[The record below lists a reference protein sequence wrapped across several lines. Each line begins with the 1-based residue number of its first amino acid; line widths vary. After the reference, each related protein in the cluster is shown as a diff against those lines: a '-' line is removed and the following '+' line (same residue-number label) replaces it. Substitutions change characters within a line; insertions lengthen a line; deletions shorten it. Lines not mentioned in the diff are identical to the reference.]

1 MTSPS
6 AASPAASAPRLLW
19 IDLLRGF
26 LMLAIIFDHTEI
38 CFTGDNI
45 VPYRMYVPDVLMAFF
60 FLSGYLFYRPEGFRL
75 RHKLHSWLRG
85 VLMPYFIFTSALA
98 LPKAWLHGA
107 DGSLSDLLLTILTG
121 QGSWFIASLA
131 VAELLFC
138 LLLWLSRAH
147 WRWLAGAGLFAVALA
162 YGFGTR
168 RLAFEA
174 NWWHVNE
181 AVVALP
187 SLLLGYM
194 AHRFDKLGTRW
205 RLGLFALLLV
215 LSLPVN
221 VLVASSSWPSVL
233 VGALV
238 LPRLFLVKNALS
250 VLLLYLLFTISQRDG
265 VRSRCLA
272 GLPRWCPGQDADPSS
287 IISSVV
293 AFPQPLPPSFPASA
307 TPTVVAMQKSWWS
320 FFLIFFSSPSSHGP
334 SIATCRGPQAVGSRT
349 DKHGNVRN
357 LMPQSSKESPMD
369 KGKDEGSGE
378 AQWTKKT

>member
-1 MTSPS
+1 
-6 AASPAASAPRLLW
+6 
-19 IDLLRGF
+19 
-26 LMLAIIFDHTEI
+26 MLAIIFDHTEI

-138 LLLWLSRAH
+138 FLLWLSRAR

-194 AHRFDKLGTRW
+194 VHRFDKLGTRW

-221 VLVASSSWPSVL
+221 VLVASSSWPSFL

-250 VLLLYLLFTISQRDG
+250 VLLL
-265 VRSRCLA
+265 
-272 GLPRWCPGQDADPSS
+272 
-287 IISSVV
+287 
-293 AFPQPLPPSFPASA
+293 
-307 TPTVVAMQKSWWS
+307 
-320 FFLIFFSSPSSHGP
+320 
-334 SIATCRGPQAVGSRT
+334 
-349 DKHGNVRN
+349 
-357 LMPQSSKESPMD
+357 
-369 KGKDEGSGE
+369 
-378 AQWTKKT
+378 

>member
-1 MTSPS
+1 M
-6 AASPAASAPRLLW
+6 ASWS
-19 IDLLRGF
+19 
-26 LMLAIIFDHTEI
+26 
-38 CFTGDNI
+38 
-45 VPYRMYVPDVLMAFF
+45 
-60 FLSGYLFYRPEGFRL
+60 
-75 RHKLHSWLRG
+75 
-85 VLMPYFIFTSALA
+85 
-98 LPKAWLHGA
+98 

-138 LLLWLSRAH
+138 FLLWLSCAR

-194 AHRFDKLGTRW
+194 VHRFDKLGTRW

-238 LPRLFLVKNALS
+238 LPHLFLVKNALS

-265 VRSRCLA
+265 VRWVELM
-272 GLPRWCPGQDADPSS
+272 PRWLAAMVSWTGRRS
-287 IISSVV
+287 IVYY
-293 AFPQPLPPSFPASA
+293 
-307 TPTVVAMQKSWWS
+307 
-320 FFLIFFSSPSSHGP
+320 FFSSGVPTALTAVFSRLGY
-334 SIATCRGPQAVGSRT
+334 TYRGCYAEVLVVFSL
-349 DKHGNVRN
+349 N
-357 LMPQSSKESPMD
+357 LLLITLVTWAIYRYLP
-369 KGKDEGSGE
+369 
-378 AQWTKKT
+378 WTTGRRKPNG

>member
-1 MTSPS
+1 MTLPS

-98 LPKAWLHGA
+98 LPKAWLHG
-107 DGSLSDLLLTILTG
+107 DGGSISDLLLTILTG

-265 VRSRCLA
+265 VRWVEQM
-272 GLPRWCPGQDADPSS
+272 PRWFAAMVSWTGRRS
-287 IISSVV
+287 IVYY
-293 AFPQPLPPSFPASA
+293 
-307 TPTVVAMQKSWWS
+307 
-320 FFLIFFSSPSSHGP
+320 FFSSGIPTALTAVFSRLGY
-334 SIATCRGPQAVGSRT
+334 TYRGCYAEVL
-349 DKHGNVRN
+349 VVFFLN
-357 LMPQSSKESPMD
+357 LLLITLVT
-369 KGKDEGSGE
+369 
-378 AQWTKKT
+378 WTIYRYLPWTTGRRKPNG

>member
-1 MTSPS
+1 
-6 AASPAASAPRLLW
+6 
-19 IDLLRGF
+19 
-26 LMLAIIFDHTEI
+26 MLAIIFDHTEI

-138 LLLWLSRAH
+138 FLLWLSCAR

-162 YGFGTR
+162 YGFGMR

-174 NWWHVNE
+174 NWWHADE

-187 SLLLGYM
+187 FLLLGYM
-194 AHRFDKLGTRW
+194 VHRFDSLGTRW

-265 VRSRCLA
+265 VRWVEQM
-272 GLPRWCPGQDADPSS
+272 PRWLAAMVSWTGRRS
-287 IISSVV
+287 IVYY
-293 AFPQPLPPSFPASA
+293 
-307 TPTVVAMQKSWWS
+307 
-320 FFLIFFSSPSSHGP
+320 FFSSGVPTALTAVFSRLGY
-334 SIATCRGPQAVGSRT
+334 TYRGCYAEVL
-349 DKHGNVRN
+349 VVFFLN
-357 LMPQSSKESPMD
+357 LLLITLVTWAIYRYLP
-369 KGKDEGSGE
+369 
-378 AQWTKKT
+378 WTTGRRKPNG

>member
-1 MTSPS
+1 
-6 AASPAASAPRLLW
+6 
-19 IDLLRGF
+19 
-26 LMLAIIFDHTEI
+26 MLAIIFDHTEI

-138 LLLWLSRAH
+138 FLLWLSCAR

-194 AHRFDKLGTRW
+194 VHRFDKLGTRW

-265 VRSRCLA
+265 VRWVEQM
-272 GLPRWCPGQDADPSS
+272 PRWLAAMVFWTGRRS
-287 IISSVV
+287 IVYY
-293 AFPQPLPPSFPASA
+293 
-307 TPTVVAMQKSWWS
+307 
-320 FFLIFFSSPSSHGP
+320 FFSSGIPT
-334 SIATCRGPQAVGSRT
+334 ALTAVFSRLGYT
-349 DKHGNVRN
+349 YPGCYAEVLVVFFLN
-357 LMPQSSKESPMD
+357 LLLITLVTWAIYRYLP
-369 KGKDEGSGE
+369 
-378 AQWTKKT
+378 WTTGRRKPNG

>member
-98 LPKAWLHGA
+98 LPKAWLHG
-107 DGSLSDLLLTILTG
+107 DGGSISDLLLTILTG

-138 LLLWLSRAH
+138 FLLWLSRAR

-187 SLLLGYM
+187 FLLLGYM
-194 AHRFDKLGTRW
+194 VHRFDSLGTRW
-205 RLGLFALLLV
+205 RLGLFALLLM

-265 VRSRCLA
+265 VRWVELM
-272 GLPRWCPGQDADPSS
+272 PRWLAAMVSWTGRRS
-287 IISSVV
+287 IVYY
-293 AFPQPLPPSFPASA
+293 
-307 TPTVVAMQKSWWS
+307 
-320 FFLIFFSSPSSHGP
+320 FFSSGVPTALTAVFSRLGY
-334 SIATCRGPQAVGSRT
+334 TYRGCYAEVL
-349 DKHGNVRN
+349 VVFFLN
-357 LMPQSSKESPMD
+357 LLLITLVTWAIYRYLP
-369 KGKDEGSGE
+369 
-378 AQWTKKT
+378 WTTGRRKPNG

>member
-1 MTSPS
+1 
-6 AASPAASAPRLLW
+6 
-19 IDLLRGF
+19 
-26 LMLAIIFDHTEI
+26 MLAIIFDHTEI

-98 LPKAWLHGA
+98 LPKAWLHG
-107 DGSLSDLLLTILTG
+107 DGGSLSDLLLTILTG

-138 LLLWLSRAH
+138 FLLWLSHAR
-147 WRWLAGAGLFAVALA
+147 WCWLAGAGLFAVALA

-181 AVVALP
+181 AAVALP

-194 AHRFDKLGTRW
+194 VHRFDKLGTRW

-250 VLLLYLLFTISQRDG
+250 MLLLYLLFTISQRDG
-265 VRSRCLA
+265 VRWVEQM
-272 GLPRWCPGQDADPSS
+272 PRWLAAMVSWTGRRS
-287 IISSVV
+287 IVYY
-293 AFPQPLPPSFPASA
+293 
-307 TPTVVAMQKSWWS
+307 
-320 FFLIFFSSPSSHGP
+320 FFSSGIPTALTAVFFRLGYTYRGCYAEVLVVFLLNFLLITLVTWAIYRYLP
-334 SIATCRGPQAVGSRT
+334 GPQAVGSRT

-357 LMPQSSKESPMD
+357 LMTPSSKESPMD
-369 KGKDEGSGE
+369 KGEDEGSGE
-378 AQWTKKT
+378 AQWTKET

>member
-60 FLSGYLFYRPEGFRL
+60 FLSGYLFYRPEGFCL

-98 LPKAWLHGA
+98 LPKAWLHG
-107 DGSLSDLLLTILTG
+107 DGGSISDLLLTILTG

-138 LLLWLSRAH
+138 FLLWLSRAR

-194 AHRFDKLGTRW
+194 VHRFDSLGTRW

-265 VRSRCLA
+265 VRWVEQM
-272 GLPRWCPGQDADPSS
+272 PRWLAAMVSWTGRRS
-287 IISSVV
+287 IVYY
-293 AFPQPLPPSFPASA
+293 
-307 TPTVVAMQKSWWS
+307 
-320 FFLIFFSSPSSHGP
+320 FFSSGIPTALTAVFSRLGY
-334 SIATCRGPQAVGSRT
+334 TYRGCYAEVL
-349 DKHGNVRN
+349 VVFLLN
-357 LMPQSSKESPMD
+357 LLLITLVTWAIYRYLP
-369 KGKDEGSGE
+369 
-378 AQWTKKT
+378 WTTGRRKPNG

>member
-98 LPKAWLHGA
+98 LPKAWLHG
-107 DGSLSDLLLTILTG
+107 DGGSISDLLLTILTG

-187 SLLLGYM
+187 FLLLGYM
-194 AHRFDKLGTRW
+194 VHRFDKLGTSW

-265 VRSRCLA
+265 VRWVEQM
-272 GLPRWCPGQDADPSS
+272 PRWLAAMVSWTGRRS
-287 IISSVV
+287 IVYY
-293 AFPQPLPPSFPASA
+293 
-307 TPTVVAMQKSWWS
+307 
-320 FFLIFFSSPSSHGP
+320 FFSSGIPTALTAVFSRLGY
-334 SIATCRGPQAVGSRT
+334 TYRGCYAEVLVVFFLNFLLITFVTWAIYRYLP
-349 DKHGNVRN
+349 
-357 LMPQSSKESPMD
+357 
-369 KGKDEGSGE
+369 
-378 AQWTKKT
+378 WTTGRRKPNG

>member
-1 MTSPS
+1 
-6 AASPAASAPRLLW
+6 
-19 IDLLRGF
+19 
-26 LMLAIIFDHTEI
+26 MLAIIFDHTEI

-98 LPKAWLHGA
+98 LPKAWLHG
-107 DGSLSDLLLTILTG
+107 DGGSISDLLLTILTG

-138 LLLWLSRAH
+138 FLLWLSRAR

-187 SLLLGYM
+187 FLLLGYM
-194 AHRFDKLGTRW
+194 VHRFDSLGTRW
-205 RLGLFALLLV
+205 RLGLFALLLM
-215 LSLPVN
+215 LFLPVN

-265 VRSRCLA
+265 VRWVELM
-272 GLPRWCPGQDADPSS
+272 PRWLAAMVSWTGRRS
-287 IISSVV
+287 IVYY
-293 AFPQPLPPSFPASA
+293 
-307 TPTVVAMQKSWWS
+307 
-320 FFLIFFSSPSSHGP
+320 FFSSGVPTALTAVFSRLGY
-334 SIATCRGPQAVGSRT
+334 TYRGCYAEVL
-349 DKHGNVRN
+349 VVFFLN
-357 LMPQSSKESPMD
+357 LLLITLVTWAIYRYLP
-369 KGKDEGSGE
+369 
-378 AQWTKKT
+378 WTTGRRKPNG

>member
-107 DGSLSDLLLTILTG
+107 GGSLSDLLLTILTG

-138 LLLWLSRAH
+138 LLLWLSRAR

-194 AHRFDKLGTRW
+194 VHRFDKLGTRW

-265 VRSRCLA
+265 VRWVEQM
-272 GLPRWCPGQDADPSS
+272 PRWLAAMVSWTGRRS
-287 IISSVV
+287 IVYY
-293 AFPQPLPPSFPASA
+293 
-307 TPTVVAMQKSWWS
+307 
-320 FFLIFFSSPSSHGP
+320 FFSSGIPTALTAVFSRLGY
-334 SIATCRGPQAVGSRT
+334 TYRGCYVE
-349 DKHGNVRN
+349 VLVVFLLN
-357 LMPQSSKESPMD
+357 LLLITLVTWAIYRYLP
-369 KGKDEGSGE
+369 
-378 AQWTKKT
+378 WTTGRRKPNG

>member
-1 MTSPS
+1 
-6 AASPAASAPRLLW
+6 
-19 IDLLRGF
+19 
-26 LMLAIIFDHTEI
+26 
-38 CFTGDNI
+38 
-45 VPYRMYVPDVLMAFF
+45 
-60 FLSGYLFYRPEGFRL
+60 
-75 RHKLHSWLRG
+75 
-85 VLMPYFIFTSALA
+85 MPYFIFTSALA
-98 LPKAWLHGA
+98 LPKAWLHG
-107 DGSLSDLLLTILTG
+107 DGGSLSDLLLTILTG

-138 LLLWLSRAH
+138 LLLWLSRAR

-194 AHRFDKLGTRW
+194 VHRFDSLETHW

-265 VRSRCLA
+265 VRWVELM
-272 GLPRWCPGQDADPSS
+272 PRWLAAMVSWTGRRS
-287 IISSVV
+287 IVYY
-293 AFPQPLPPSFPASA
+293 
-307 TPTVVAMQKSWWS
+307 
-320 FFLIFFSSPSSHGP
+320 FFSSGVPTALTAVFSRLGY
-334 SIATCRGPQAVGSRT
+334 TYRGCYAEVL
-349 DKHGNVRN
+349 VVFFLN
-357 LMPQSSKESPMD
+357 LLLITLVTWAIYRYLP
-369 KGKDEGSGE
+369 
-378 AQWTKKT
+378 WTTGRRKPNG

>member
-6 AASPAASAPRLLW
+6 AASPASAPRLLW

-60 FLSGYLFYRPEGFRL
+60 FLSGYLFYRPEGFCL

-98 LPKAWLHGA
+98 LPKAWLHG
-107 DGSLSDLLLTILTG
+107 DGGSISDLLLTILTG

-138 LLLWLSRAH
+138 FLLWLSRAR

-194 AHRFDKLGTRW
+194 VHRSDSLGTRW

-265 VRSRCLA
+265 VWWVEQM
-272 GLPRWCPGQDADPSS
+272 PRWLAAMVSWTGRRS
-287 IISSVV
+287 IVYY
-293 AFPQPLPPSFPASA
+293 
-307 TPTVVAMQKSWWS
+307 
-320 FFLIFFSSPSSHGP
+320 FFSSGVPTALTAVFSRLGY
-334 SIATCRGPQAVGSRT
+334 TYRGCYAEVL
-349 DKHGNVRN
+349 VVFFLN
-357 LMPQSSKESPMD
+357 LLLITFVTWAIYRYLP
-369 KGKDEGSGE
+369 
-378 AQWTKKT
+378 WTTGRRKPNG

>member
-107 DGSLSDLLLTILTG
+107 GGSLSDLLLTILTG

-138 LLLWLSRAH
+138 FLLWLSRAH

-238 LPRLFLVKNALS
+238 LPLLFLVKNALS

-265 VRSRCLA
+265 VRWVEQM
-272 GLPRWCPGQDADPSS
+272 PRWLAAMVSWTGRRS
-287 IISSVV
+287 IVYY
-293 AFPQPLPPSFPASA
+293 
-307 TPTVVAMQKSWWS
+307 
-320 FFLIFFSSPSSHGP
+320 FFSSGIPTALTAVFSRLGY
-334 SIATCRGPQAVGSRT
+334 TYRGCYAEVLVVFLLNFLLITFVTWAIYRYLP
-349 DKHGNVRN
+349 
-357 LMPQSSKESPMD
+357 
-369 KGKDEGSGE
+369 
-378 AQWTKKT
+378 WTTGRRKPNG

>member
-1 MTSPS
+1 
-6 AASPAASAPRLLW
+6 
-19 IDLLRGF
+19 
-26 LMLAIIFDHTEI
+26 MLAIIFDHTEI

-98 LPKAWLHGA
+98 LPKAWLHG
-107 DGSLSDLLLTILTG
+107 DGGSISDLLLTILTG

-138 LLLWLSRAH
+138 FLLWLSRAR

-187 SLLLGYM
+187 FLLLGYM
-194 AHRFDKLGTRW
+194 VHRFDSLGTRW
-205 RLGLFALLLV
+205 RLGLFALLLM

-265 VRSRCLA
+265 VRWVELM
-272 GLPRWCPGQDADPSS
+272 PRWLAAMVSWTGRRS
-287 IISSVV
+287 IVYY
-293 AFPQPLPPSFPASA
+293 
-307 TPTVVAMQKSWWS
+307 
-320 FFLIFFSSPSSHGP
+320 FFSSGVPTALTAVFSRLGY
-334 SIATCRGPQAVGSRT
+334 TYRGCYAEVL
-349 DKHGNVRN
+349 VVFFLN
-357 LMPQSSKESPMD
+357 LLLITLVTWAIYRYLP
-369 KGKDEGSGE
+369 
-378 AQWTKKT
+378 WTTGRRKPNG

>member
-138 LLLWLSRAH
+138 FLLWLSRAR

-194 AHRFDKLGTRW
+194 VHRFDSLGTRW

-265 VRSRCLA
+265 VRWVEQM
-272 GLPRWCPGQDADPSS
+272 PRWLAAMVSWTGRRS
-287 IISSVV
+287 IVYY
-293 AFPQPLPPSFPASA
+293 
-307 TPTVVAMQKSWWS
+307 
-320 FFLIFFSSPSSHGP
+320 FFSSGVPTALTAVFSRLGY
-334 SIATCRGPQAVGSRT
+334 TYRGCYVE
-349 DKHGNVRN
+349 VLVVFFLN
-357 LMPQSSKESPMD
+357 LLLITLVTWAIYRYLP
-369 KGKDEGSGE
+369 
-378 AQWTKKT
+378 WTTGRRKPNG

>member
-1 MTSPS
+1 
-6 AASPAASAPRLLW
+6 
-19 IDLLRGF
+19 
-26 LMLAIIFDHTEI
+26 MLAIIFDHTEI

-107 DGSLSDLLLTILTG
+107 GGSLSDLLLTILTG

-138 LLLWLSRAH
+138 LLLWLSRAR

-194 AHRFDKLGTRW
+194 VHRFDKLGTR
-205 RLGLFALLLV
+205 
-215 LSLPVN
+215 
-221 VLVASSSWPSVL
+221 
-233 VGALV
+233 
-238 LPRLFLVKNALS
+238 
-250 VLLLYLLFTISQRDG
+250 
-265 VRSRCLA
+265 
-272 GLPRWCPGQDADPSS
+272 
-287 IISSVV
+287 
-293 AFPQPLPPSFPASA
+293 
-307 TPTVVAMQKSWWS
+307 
-320 FFLIFFSSPSSHGP
+320 
-334 SIATCRGPQAVGSRT
+334 
-349 DKHGNVRN
+349 
-357 LMPQSSKESPMD
+357 
-369 KGKDEGSGE
+369 
-378 AQWTKKT
+378 

>member
-1 MTSPS
+1 MTLPS

-138 LLLWLSRAH
+138 FLLWLSCAR

-194 AHRFDKLGTRW
+194 VHRFDSLGTRW

-265 VRSRCLA
+265 VRWVELM
-272 GLPRWCPGQDADPSS
+272 PRWLAAMVSWTGRRS
-287 IISSVV
+287 IVYY
-293 AFPQPLPPSFPASA
+293 
-307 TPTVVAMQKSWWS
+307 
-320 FFLIFFSSPSSHGP
+320 FFSSGVPTALTAVFSRLGY
-334 SIATCRGPQAVGSRT
+334 TYRGCYVEVLVVFSL
-349 DKHGNVRN
+349 N
-357 LMPQSSKESPMD
+357 LLLITLVT
-369 KGKDEGSGE
+369 
-378 AQWTKKT
+378 WTIYRYLPWTTGRRKPNG

>member
-1 MTSPS
+1 
-6 AASPAASAPRLLW
+6 
-19 IDLLRGF
+19 
-26 LMLAIIFDHTEI
+26 MLAIIFDHTEI

-60 FLSGYLFYRPEGFRL
+60 FLSGYLFYRPGGFRMSY
-75 RHKLHSWLRG
+75 KLHSWLRG

-98 LPKAWLHGA
+98 LPKAWLHG
-107 DGSLSDLLLTILTG
+107 DGGSLSDLLLTILTG

-138 LLLWLSRAH
+138 LLLWLSRAR

-194 AHRFDKLGTRW
+194 VHRFDKLGTRW

-265 VRSRCLA
+265 VRWVEQM
-272 GLPRWCPGQDADPSS
+272 PRWLAAMVSWTGRRS
-287 IISSVV
+287 IVYY
-293 AFPQPLPPSFPASA
+293 
-307 TPTVVAMQKSWWS
+307 
-320 FFLIFFSSPSSHGP
+320 FFSSGIPTALTAVFSRLGY
-334 SIATCRGPQAVGSRT
+334 TYRGCYAEVL
-349 DKHGNVRN
+349 VVFLLN
-357 LMPQSSKESPMD
+357 LLLITFVTWAIYRYLP
-369 KGKDEGSGE
+369 
-378 AQWTKKT
+378 WTTGRRKTNG

>member
-1 MTSPS
+1 
-6 AASPAASAPRLLW
+6 
-19 IDLLRGF
+19 
-26 LMLAIIFDHTEI
+26 
-38 CFTGDNI
+38 
-45 VPYRMYVPDVLMAFF
+45 
-60 FLSGYLFYRPEGFRL
+60 
-75 RHKLHSWLRG
+75 
-85 VLMPYFIFTSALA
+85 MPYFIFTSALA

-138 LLLWLSRAH
+138 LLLWLSRAR

-194 AHRFDKLGTRW
+194 VHRFDSLGTRW

-265 VRSRCLA
+265 VRWVEQM
-272 GLPRWCPGQDADPSS
+272 PRWLAAMVSWTGRRS
-287 IISSVV
+287 IVYY
-293 AFPQPLPPSFPASA
+293 
-307 TPTVVAMQKSWWS
+307 
-320 FFLIFFSSPSSHGP
+320 FFSSGIPTALTAVFSRLGY
-334 SIATCRGPQAVGSRT
+334 TYRGCYAEVL
-349 DKHGNVRN
+349 VVFLLN
-357 LMPQSSKESPMD
+357 LLLITFVTWAIYRYLP
-369 KGKDEGSGE
+369 
-378 AQWTKKT
+378 WTTGRRKPNG

>member
-98 LPKAWLHGA
+98 LPKAWLHG
-107 DGSLSDLLLTILTG
+107 DGGSISDLLLTILTG

-138 LLLWLSRAH
+138 LLLWLSRAR

-174 NWWHVNE
+174 NWWHANE

-194 AHRFDKLGTRW
+194 VHRFDSLGTRW

-265 VRSRCLA
+265 VRWVEQM
-272 GLPRWCPGQDADPSS
+272 PRWLAAMVSWTGRRS
-287 IISSVV
+287 IVYY
-293 AFPQPLPPSFPASA
+293 
-307 TPTVVAMQKSWWS
+307 
-320 FFLIFFSSPSSHGP
+320 FFSSGIPTALTAVFSRLGY
-334 SIATCRGPQAVGSRT
+334 TYRGCYVE
-349 DKHGNVRN
+349 VLVVFLLN
-357 LMPQSSKESPMD
+357 LLLITLVTWAIYRYLP
-369 KGKDEGSGE
+369 
-378 AQWTKKT
+378 WTTGRRKPNG

>member
-98 LPKAWLHGA
+98 LPKAWLHG
-107 DGSLSDLLLTILTG
+107 DGGSISDLLLTILTG

-187 SLLLGYM
+187 FLLLGYM
-194 AHRFDKLGTRW
+194 VHRFDKLGTRW

-265 VRSRCLA
+265 VRWVEQM
-272 GLPRWCPGQDADPSS
+272 PRWLAAMVSWTGRRS
-287 IISSVV
+287 IVYY
-293 AFPQPLPPSFPASA
+293 
-307 TPTVVAMQKSWWS
+307 
-320 FFLIFFSSPSSHGP
+320 FFSSGIPTALTAVFSRLGY
-334 SIATCRGPQAVGSRT
+334 TYRGCYAEVL
-349 DKHGNVRN
+349 VVFLLN
-357 LMPQSSKESPMD
+357 LLLITLVTWAIYRYLP
-369 KGKDEGSGE
+369 
-378 AQWTKKT
+378 WTTGRRKPNG

>member
-60 FLSGYLFYRPEGFRL
+60 FLSGYLFYRPEGFCL

-221 VLVASSSWPSVL
+221 VLVASSAWPSVL

-265 VRSRCLA
+265 VRWVEQM
-272 GLPRWCPGQDADPSS
+272 PRWLAAMVSWTGRRS
-287 IISSVV
+287 IVYY
-293 AFPQPLPPSFPASA
+293 
-307 TPTVVAMQKSWWS
+307 
-320 FFLIFFSSPSSHGP
+320 FFSSGIPTALTAVFSRLGY
-334 SIATCRGPQAVGSRT
+334 TYRGCYAEVL
-349 DKHGNVRN
+349 VVFFLN
-357 LMPQSSKESPMD
+357 LLLITFVTWAIYRYLP
-369 KGKDEGSGE
+369 
-378 AQWTKKT
+378 WTTGRRKPNG

>member
-98 LPKAWLHGA
+98 LPKAWLHG
-107 DGSLSDLLLTILTG
+107 DGGSLSDLLLTILTG

-233 VGALV
+233 VGAIV

-265 VRSRCLA
+265 VRWVEQM
-272 GLPRWCPGQDADPSS
+272 PRWLAAMVSWTGRRS
-287 IISSVV
+287 IVYY
-293 AFPQPLPPSFPASA
+293 
-307 TPTVVAMQKSWWS
+307 
-320 FFLIFFSSPSSHGP
+320 FFSSGIPTALTAVFSRLGY
-334 SIATCRGPQAVGSRT
+334 TYRGCYVE
-349 DKHGNVRN
+349 VLVVFLLN
-357 LMPQSSKESPMD
+357 LLLITLVTWAIYRYLP
-369 KGKDEGSGE
+369 
-378 AQWTKKT
+378 WTTGRRKPNG

>member
-1 MTSPS
+1 
-6 AASPAASAPRLLW
+6 
-19 IDLLRGF
+19 
-26 LMLAIIFDHTEI
+26 MLAIIFDHTEI

-85 VLMPYFIFTSALA
+85 VFMPYFIFTSALA
-98 LPKAWLHGA
+98 LPKAWLHG
-107 DGSLSDLLLTILTG
+107 DGGSISDLLLTILTG

-138 LLLWLSRAH
+138 LLLWLSRAR

-194 AHRFDKLGTRW
+194 VHRFDSLGTRW

-265 VRSRCLA
+265 VRWVELM
-272 GLPRWCPGQDADPSS
+272 PRWLAAMVSWTGRRS
-287 IISSVV
+287 IVYY
-293 AFPQPLPPSFPASA
+293 
-307 TPTVVAMQKSWWS
+307 
-320 FFLIFFSSPSSHGP
+320 FFSSGVPTALTAVFSRLGY
-334 SIATCRGPQAVGSRT
+334 TYRGCYAEVL
-349 DKHGNVRN
+349 VVFFLN
-357 LMPQSSKESPMD
+357 LLLITLVTWAIYRYLP
-369 KGKDEGSGE
+369 
-378 AQWTKKT
+378 WTTGRRKPNG

>member
-1 MTSPS
+1 
-6 AASPAASAPRLLW
+6 
-19 IDLLRGF
+19 
-26 LMLAIIFDHTEI
+26 MLAIIFDHTEI

-60 FLSGYLFYRPEGFRL
+60 FLSGYLFYCPEGFCL

-98 LPKAWLHGA
+98 LPKAWLHG
-107 DGSLSDLLLTILTG
+107 DGGSISDLLLTILTG

-138 LLLWLSRAH
+138 FLLWLSRAR

-194 AHRFDKLGTRW
+194 VHRFDSLGTRW

-265 VRSRCLA
+265 VRWVEQM
-272 GLPRWCPGQDADPSS
+272 PRWLAAMVSWTGRRS
-287 IISSVV
+287 IVYY
-293 AFPQPLPPSFPASA
+293 
-307 TPTVVAMQKSWWS
+307 
-320 FFLIFFSSPSSHGP
+320 FFSSGIPTALTAVFSRLGY
-334 SIATCRGPQAVGSRT
+334 TYRGCYAEVL
-349 DKHGNVRN
+349 VVFFLN
-357 LMPQSSKESPMD
+357 LLLITLVT
-369 KGKDEGSGE
+369 
-378 AQWTKKT
+378 WTIYRYLPWTTGRRKPNG

>member
-1 MTSPS
+1 
-6 AASPAASAPRLLW
+6 
-19 IDLLRGF
+19 
-26 LMLAIIFDHTEI
+26 MLAIIFDHTEI

-45 VPYRMYVPDVLMAFF
+45 VPYQMYVPDVLMAFF

-138 LLLWLSRAH
+138 FLLWLSCAR

-194 AHRFDKLGTRW
+194 VHRFDKLWTRW

-265 VRSRCLA
+265 VRWVEQM
-272 GLPRWCPGQDADPSS
+272 PRWLAAMVSWTGRRS
-287 IISSVV
+287 IVYY
-293 AFPQPLPPSFPASA
+293 
-307 TPTVVAMQKSWWS
+307 
-320 FFLIFFSSPSSHGP
+320 FFSSGIPTALTAVFSRLGY
-334 SIATCRGPQAVGSRT
+334 TYRGCYAEVL
-349 DKHGNVRN
+349 VVFFLN
-357 LMPQSSKESPMD
+357 LLLITFVTWAIYRYLP
-369 KGKDEGSGE
+369 
-378 AQWTKKT
+378 WTTGRRKPNG

>member
-1 MTSPS
+1 
-6 AASPAASAPRLLW
+6 
-19 IDLLRGF
+19 
-26 LMLAIIFDHTEI
+26 
-38 CFTGDNI
+38 
-45 VPYRMYVPDVLMAFF
+45 
-60 FLSGYLFYRPEGFRL
+60 
-75 RHKLHSWLRG
+75 
-85 VLMPYFIFTSALA
+85 MPWRF
-98 LPKAWLHGA
+98 PKAWLHG
-107 DGSLSDLLLTILTG
+107 DGGSLSDLLLTILTG

-138 LLLWLSRAH
+138 LLLWLSRVR

-187 SLLLGYM
+187 FLLLGYM
-194 AHRFDKLGTRW
+194 VHRFDSLGTRW

-250 VLLLYLLFTISQRDG
+250 VLLLYLLFTILQRDG
-265 VRSRCLA
+265 VRWVEQM
-272 GLPRWCPGQDADPSS
+272 PRWLAAMVSWTGRRS
-287 IISSVV
+287 IVYY
-293 AFPQPLPPSFPASA
+293 
-307 TPTVVAMQKSWWS
+307 
-320 FFLIFFSSPSSHGP
+320 FFSSGVPTALTAVFSRLGY
-334 SIATCRGPQAVGSRT
+334 TYRGCYAEVL
-349 DKHGNVRN
+349 VVFLLN
-357 LMPQSSKESPMD
+357 LLLITLVTWAIYRYLP
-369 KGKDEGSGE
+369 
-378 AQWTKKT
+378 WTTGRRKPNG

>member
-1 MTSPS
+1 
-6 AASPAASAPRLLW
+6 
-19 IDLLRGF
+19 
-26 LMLAIIFDHTEI
+26 MLAIIFDHTEI

-98 LPKAWLHGA
+98 LPKAWLHG
-107 DGSLSDLLLTILTG
+107 DGGSISDLLLTILTG

-138 LLLWLSRAH
+138 FLLWLSRAR

-187 SLLLGYM
+187 FLLLGYM
-194 AHRFDKLGTRW
+194 VHRFDSLGTRW
-205 RLGLFALLLV
+205 RLGLFALLLM

-265 VRSRCLA
+265 VRWVELM
-272 GLPRWCPGQDADPSS
+272 PRWLA
-287 IISSVV
+287 
-293 AFPQPLPPSFPASA
+293 
-307 TPTVVAMQKSWWS
+307 AMVSPIHRLL
-320 FFLIFFSSPSSHGP
+320 FL
-334 SIATCRGPQAVGSRT
+334 Q
-349 DKHGNVRN
+349 
-357 LMPQSSKESPMD
+357 
-369 KGKDEGSGE
+369 
-378 AQWTKKT
+378 

>member
-1 MTSPS
+1 
-6 AASPAASAPRLLW
+6 
-19 IDLLRGF
+19 
-26 LMLAIIFDHTEI
+26 MLAIIFDHTEI

-75 RHKLHSWLRG
+75 RHKLHSWLSG

-98 LPKAWLHGA
+98 LPKAWLHG
-107 DGSLSDLLLTILTG
+107 DGGSISDLLLTILTG

-187 SLLLGYM
+187 FLLLGYM
-194 AHRFDKLGTRW
+194 VHRFDKLGTSW

-221 VLVASSSWPSVL
+221 VLVASSAWPSVL

-265 VRSRCLA
+265 VRWVEQM
-272 GLPRWCPGQDADPSS
+272 PRWLAAMVSWTGRRS
-287 IISSVV
+287 IVYY
-293 AFPQPLPPSFPASA
+293 
-307 TPTVVAMQKSWWS
+307 
-320 FFLIFFSSPSSHGP
+320 FFSSGIPTALTAVFSRLGY
-334 SIATCRGPQAVGSRT
+334 TYRGCYAEVL
-349 DKHGNVRN
+349 VVFFLN
-357 LMPQSSKESPMD
+357 LLLITFVTWAIYRYLP
-369 KGKDEGSGE
+369 
-378 AQWTKKT
+378 WTTGRRKPNG

>member
-1 MTSPS
+1 
-6 AASPAASAPRLLW
+6 
-19 IDLLRGF
+19 
-26 LMLAIIFDHTEI
+26 MLAIIFDHTEI

-98 LPKAWLHGA
+98 LPKAWLHG
-107 DGSLSDLLLTILTG
+107 DGGSISDLLLTILTG

-138 LLLWLSRAH
+138 LLLWLSRAR
-147 WRWLAGAGLFAVALA
+147 WRWVAVAGLFAVALA

-168 RLAFEA
+168 RLAFEV

-187 SLLLGYM
+187 FLLLGYM
-194 AHRFDKLGTRW
+194 VHRFDSLGTRW

-265 VRSRCLA
+265 VRWVEQM
-272 GLPRWCPGQDADPSS
+272 PRWLAEMVSWTGRRS
-287 IISSVV
+287 IVYY
-293 AFPQPLPPSFPASA
+293 
-307 TPTVVAMQKSWWS
+307 
-320 FFLIFFSSPSSHGP
+320 FFSSGIPTALTAVFSRLGY
-334 SIATCRGPQAVGSRT
+334 TYRGCYVEVLVVFSL
-349 DKHGNVRN
+349 N
-357 LMPQSSKESPMD
+357 LLLITLVT
-369 KGKDEGSGE
+369 
-378 AQWTKKT
+378 WTIYRYLPWTTGRRKPNG

>member
-6 AASPAASAPRLLW
+6 AASPVASAPRLLW

-60 FLSGYLFYRPEGFRL
+60 FLSGYLFYRSEGFRL

-107 DGSLSDLLLTILTG
+107 GGSISDLLLTILTG

-138 LLLWLSRAH
+138 FLLWLSRAH

-265 VRSRCLA
+265 VRWVEQM
-272 GLPRWCPGQDADPSS
+272 PRWLAAMVSWTGRRS
-287 IISSVV
+287 IVYY
-293 AFPQPLPPSFPASA
+293 
-307 TPTVVAMQKSWWS
+307 
-320 FFLIFFSSPSSHGP
+320 FFSSGIPTALTAVFSRLGY
-334 SIATCRGPQAVGSRT
+334 TYRGCYAEVL
-349 DKHGNVRN
+349 VVFFLN
-357 LMPQSSKESPMD
+357 LLLITFVTWAIYRYLP
-369 KGKDEGSGE
+369 
-378 AQWTKKT
+378 WTTGRRKPNG

>member
-60 FLSGYLFYRPEGFRL
+60 FLSGYLFYRPEGFCL

-265 VRSRCLA
+265 VRWVELM
-272 GLPRWCPGQDADPSS
+272 PRWFAAMVSWTGRRS
-287 IISSVV
+287 IVYY
-293 AFPQPLPPSFPASA
+293 
-307 TPTVVAMQKSWWS
+307 
-320 FFLIFFSSPSSHGP
+320 FFSSGVPTALTAVFSRLGY
-334 SIATCRGPQAVGSRT
+334 TYRGCYAEVL
-349 DKHGNVRN
+349 VVFLLN
-357 LMPQSSKESPMD
+357 LLLITLVTWAIYRYLP
-369 KGKDEGSGE
+369 
-378 AQWTKKT
+378 WTTGRRKPNG

>member
-1 MTSPS
+1 
-6 AASPAASAPRLLW
+6 
-19 IDLLRGF
+19 
-26 LMLAIIFDHTEI
+26 
-38 CFTGDNI
+38 
-45 VPYRMYVPDVLMAFF
+45 
-60 FLSGYLFYRPEGFRL
+60 
-75 RHKLHSWLRG
+75 
-85 VLMPYFIFTSALA
+85 MPYFIFTSALA

-131 VAELLFC
+131 VVELLFC
-138 LLLWLSRAH
+138 FLLWLSRAH
-147 WRWLAGAGLFAVALA
+147 WCWLAGAGLFAVALA

-194 AHRFDKLGTRW
+194 VHRFDSLGTRW

-265 VRSRCLA
+265 VRWVEQM
-272 GLPRWCPGQDADPSS
+272 PRWLAAMVSWTGRRS
-287 IISSVV
+287 IVYY
-293 AFPQPLPPSFPASA
+293 
-307 TPTVVAMQKSWWS
+307 
-320 FFLIFFSSPSSHGP
+320 FFSSGIPTALTAVFSRLGY
-334 SIATCRGPQAVGSRT
+334 TYRGCYAEVLVVFSL
-349 DKHGNVRN
+349 N
-357 LMPQSSKESPMD
+357 LLLITLVTWVIYRYLP
-369 KGKDEGSGE
+369 
-378 AQWTKKT
+378 WTTGRRKPNG

>member
-60 FLSGYLFYRPEGFRL
+60 FLSGYLFYRPEGFCL

-98 LPKAWLHGA
+98 LPKAWLHG
-107 DGSLSDLLLTILTG
+107 DGGSLSDLLLTILTG

-138 LLLWLSRAH
+138 LLLWLSRAR

-233 VGALV
+233 VGAIV

-265 VRSRCLA
+265 VRWVEQM
-272 GLPRWCPGQDADPSS
+272 PRWLAAMVSWTGRRS
-287 IISSVV
+287 IVYY
-293 AFPQPLPPSFPASA
+293 
-307 TPTVVAMQKSWWS
+307 
-320 FFLIFFSSPSSHGP
+320 FFSSGVPTALTAVFSRLGY
-334 SIATCRGPQAVGSRT
+334 TYRGCYVE
-349 DKHGNVRN
+349 VLVVFLLN
-357 LMPQSSKESPMD
+357 LLLITLVTWAIYRYLP
-369 KGKDEGSGE
+369 
-378 AQWTKKT
+378 WTTGRRKPNG

>member
-1 MTSPS
+1 
-6 AASPAASAPRLLW
+6 
-19 IDLLRGF
+19 
-26 LMLAIIFDHTEI
+26 
-38 CFTGDNI
+38 
-45 VPYRMYVPDVLMAFF
+45 
-60 FLSGYLFYRPEGFRL
+60 
-75 RHKLHSWLRG
+75 
-85 VLMPYFIFTSALA
+85 MPYFIFTSALA

-138 LLLWLSRAH
+138 LLLWLSRAR

-194 AHRFDKLGTRW
+194 VHRFDSLGTRW

-238 LPRLFLVKNALS
+238 LPRLFLVKNAFS

-265 VRSRCLA
+265 VRWVEQM
-272 GLPRWCPGQDADPSS
+272 PRWLAAMVSWTGRRS
-287 IISSVV
+287 IVYY
-293 AFPQPLPPSFPASA
+293 
-307 TPTVVAMQKSWWS
+307 
-320 FFLIFFSSPSSHGP
+320 FFSSGVPTALTAVFSRLGY
-334 SIATCRGPQAVGSRT
+334 TYRGCYAEVL
-349 DKHGNVRN
+349 VVFLLN
-357 LMPQSSKESPMD
+357 LLLITLVT
-369 KGKDEGSGE
+369 
-378 AQWTKKT
+378 WTIYRYLPWTTGRRKPNG

>member
-60 FLSGYLFYRPEGFRL
+60 FLSGYLFYRPEGFCL

-233 VGALV
+233 VGAIV

-265 VRSRCLA
+265 VRWVEQM
-272 GLPRWCPGQDADPSS
+272 PRWLAAMVSWTGRRS
-287 IISSVV
+287 IVYY
-293 AFPQPLPPSFPASA
+293 
-307 TPTVVAMQKSWWS
+307 
-320 FFLIFFSSPSSHGP
+320 FFSSGIPTALTAVFSRLGY
-334 SIATCRGPQAVGSRT
+334 TYRGCYVE
-349 DKHGNVRN
+349 VLVVFLLN
-357 LMPQSSKESPMD
+357 LLLITLVTWAIYRYLP
-369 KGKDEGSGE
+369 
-378 AQWTKKT
+378 WTTGRRKPNG